1 MEDKMG
7 RFGDNRRSGGFR
19 SNSFGPREMRKAV
32 CDECKQECEVLSYL
46 KDPVLCQECYRK
58 KRPRY

>member
-1 MEDKMG
+1 MN
-7 RFGDNRRSGGFR
+7 RFEDNRRSGGFR
-19 SNSFGPREMRKAV
+19 SNFGPRETRKAV